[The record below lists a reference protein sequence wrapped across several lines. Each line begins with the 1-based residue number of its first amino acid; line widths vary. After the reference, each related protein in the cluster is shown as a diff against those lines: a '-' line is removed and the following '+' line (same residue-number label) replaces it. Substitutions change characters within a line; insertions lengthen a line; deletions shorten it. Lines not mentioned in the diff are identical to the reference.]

1 MFLLVALDE
10 GVLRLASEDVN
21 LGTHGVCHASVTW
34 VFPLKSWLAPGGW
47 FVLDQTL
54 FYQTIS
60 RRLKDVQ
67 GEPLDAAL
75 KKATLLFAV
84 FGKTGLLL
92 KKQNC

>member
-1 MFLLVALDE
+1 MLLLVALDE
-10 GVLRLASEDVN
+10 GVIRLASEDVH
-21 LGTHGVCHASVTW
+21 LGAHGVCHASETW
-34 VFPLKSWLAPGGW
+34 VSPLISWLAPGGW

-54 FYQTIS
+54 FYQTVS

-67 GEPLDAAL
+67 GVSLDAAL
-75 KKATLLFAV
+75 EKATLLFTV

>member
-10 GVLRLASEDVN
+10 GVLRLASEDVH
-21 LGTHGVCHASVTW
+21 LGAHGVRVAGQTW
-34 VFPLKSWLAPGGW
+34 VFPLPSRLAPGGW

-54 FYQTIS
+54 FYQTVS

-67 GEPLDAAL
+67 GVSLDAAL
-75 KKATLLFAV
+75 EKATLLFAV

>member
-1 MFLLVALDE
+1 MFFLVALDE

-21 LGTHGVCHASVTW
+21 LGAHSVCHASVTW
-34 VFPLKSWLAPGGW
+34 VFPLQSRLAPGGW

-54 FYQTIS
+54 FYQTVS

-67 GEPLDAAL
+67 GVSLDAAL
-75 KKATLLFAV
+75 EKATLLFTV

>member
-21 LGTHGVCHASVTW
+21 LGAHGVCHASVTW
-34 VFPLKSWLAPGGW
+34 VFPLQSRLAPGGW

-54 FYQTIS
+54 FYQTVS

-67 GEPLDAAL
+67 GVSLDAAL
-75 KKATLLFAV
+75 EKATLLFTV
-84 FGKTGLLL
+84 LGKFRLLL
-92 KKQNC
+92 EMIFL